1 MMSTACTDVRLG
13 GKTVEESFSD
23 LRFVELTLAAIR
35 GDTDI
40 TSV

>member
-1 MMSTACTDVRLG
+1 MNTACTDVRLG

-23 LRFVELTLAAIR
+23 LHVVKLTLAAVR